1 MEDTSI
7 TGKYDEQIN
16 ELHRT
21 IQLKTNEADVVRESL
36 REQCLVD
43 LSFLITVITL
53 NHPSKRDRVEVD
65 DPESHVS
72 RQDDLQND

>member
-7 TGKYDEQIN
+7 TGKYDEQIH

-36 REQCLVD
+36 WEQCLVD
-43 LSFLITVITL
+43 LSVLITVITL
-53 NHPSKRDRVEVD
+53 NHPSKRGER
-65 DPESHVS
+65 STRS
-72 RQDDLQND
+72 G